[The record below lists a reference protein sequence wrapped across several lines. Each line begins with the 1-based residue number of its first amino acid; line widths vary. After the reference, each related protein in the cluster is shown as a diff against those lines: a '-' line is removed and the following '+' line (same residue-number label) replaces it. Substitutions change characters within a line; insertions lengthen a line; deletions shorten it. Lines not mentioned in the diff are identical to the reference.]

1 MENYLYLILITMA
14 VLAVIDLMVGVSNDA
29 VNFLNSAIGSKAIP
43 FKGIMIIAS
52 LGILFGSIF
61 SSGMMEIARSGIY
74 VPAKFSFADVMSIFL
89 AVMITDIILLDVFN
103 YFGLPTSTTVSIVFE
118 LLGAAFCLAIYN
130 IATTSGEWDTILTY
144 INTEKASEIVSSILL
159 SVLISFTV
167 GMAVQYVS
175 RVLFTFQYKN
185 KLKTIGVIFG
195 GVAMSAISYFILIKG
210 LKGVS
215 FISDDVKVWVDTHEL
230 TLLFGLLVLFSL
242 VSFIITRLG
251 YNILKVIIGV
261 GTFALAVSF
270 AGNDLVNF
278 IGVPVGAFQSMEIFQ
293 QSGSADWNTF
303 MMGPLA
309 SSNLQAPAWILLL
322 SGVLMVI
329 TLWTS
334 KKARTVIETEMSLT
348 NQSDGTEQFK
358 SNKLSRT
365 IVRSVIKLGS
375 TLSYLMPRTLQARID
390 KKFENPMIGKAASK
404 MGDEPMFDMIR
415 ASVNLMVASSLIALG
430 TSMKLPLST
439 TYVTFMVAM
448 GTAFADRAW
457 GRESAVYR
465 VSGVFHVIGGWFVT
479 AGCAFGGA
487 FIFAYLLKVGGVVTF
502 VGSLILLALLL
513 YRNAKSHDR
522 KIKAKALAQLN
533 LEKSDIISL
542 QQVIET
548 SSLQISET
556 FAKTNILYK
565 ESIDSLIKED
575 LDALITNKKLV
586 KKLNNDLNST
596 NNTVHEFIRS
606 LDDSSVKSSR
616 YYIISLGYL
625 QDMVENL
632 GVINTN
638 ALSHVDN
645 NHKPLRRSQSK
656 DLKYLVEQIGEWFSN
671 IHMTYRRMDFSK
683 VDELIKERD
692 AIQNHINVL
701 LDKQIDRIR
710 TSESSSKN
718 SRLYFSILLETNELL
733 SSTFKLLRLHTEFD
747 LFRRRNT

>member
-230 TLLFGLLVLFSL
+230 TLLFGLFVLFSL

-278 IGVPVGAFQSMEIFQ
+278 IGVPVGAFQSVEIFQ

-309 SSNLQAPAWILLL
+309 SSNLQAPTWILLL

-390 KKFENPMIGKAASK
+390 KKFENPLIGKAASK

-625 QDMVENL
+625 QDMVDNL

>member
-230 TLLFGLLVLFSL
+230 TLLFGLFVLFSL

-683 VDELIKERD
+683 VDELIRERD

>member
-103 YFGLPTSTTVSIVFE
+103 HFGLPTSTTVSIVFE
-118 LLGAAFCLAIYN
+118 LLGAAFCLTIYN

-175 RVLFTFQYKN
+175 RVLFTFQYKS

-230 TLLFGLLVLFSL
+230 TLLFGLFVLFSL

-309 SSNLQAPAWILLL
+309 SSNLQAPTWILLL

-439 TYVTFMVAM
+439 TYVTFMVA
-448 GTAFADRAW
+448 
-457 GRESAVYR
+457 
-465 VSGVFHVIGGWFVT
+465 
-479 AGCAFGGA
+479 
-487 FIFAYLLKVGGVVTF
+487 
-502 VGSLILLALLL
+502 
-513 YRNAKSHDR
+513 
-522 KIKAKALAQLN
+522 
-533 LEKSDIISL
+533 
-542 QQVIET
+542 
-548 SSLQISET
+548 
-556 FAKTNILYK
+556 
-565 ESIDSLIKED
+565 
-575 LDALITNKKLV
+575 
-586 KKLNNDLNST
+586 
-596 NNTVHEFIRS
+596 
-606 LDDSSVKSSR
+606 
-616 YYIISLGYL
+616 
-625 QDMVENL
+625 
-632 GVINTN
+632 
-638 ALSHVDN
+638 
-645 NHKPLRRSQSK
+645 
-656 DLKYLVEQIGEWFSN
+656 
-671 IHMTYRRMDFSK
+671 
-683 VDELIKERD
+683 
-692 AIQNHINVL
+692 
-701 LDKQIDRIR
+701 
-710 TSESSSKN
+710 
-718 SRLYFSILLETNELL
+718 
-733 SSTFKLLRLHTEFD
+733 
-747 LFRRRNT
+747 

>member
-230 TLLFGLLVLFSL
+230 TLLFGLFVLFSL

-278 IGVPVGAFQSMEIFQ
+278 IGVPVGAFQSVEIFQ

-358 SNKLSRT
+358 SNMLSRT

-390 KKFENPMIGKAASK
+390 KNSRAMIGKAASK

>member
-1 MENYLYLILITMA
+1 
-14 VLAVIDLMVGVSNDA
+14 
-29 VNFLNSAIGSKAIP
+29 
-43 FKGIMIIAS
+43 
-52 LGILFGSIF
+52 
-61 SSGMMEIARSGIY
+61 
-74 VPAKFSFADVMSIFL
+74 
-89 AVMITDIILLDVFN
+89 
-103 YFGLPTSTTVSIVFE
+103 
-118 LLGAAFCLAIYN
+118 
-130 IATTSGEWDTILTY
+130 
-144 INTEKASEIVSSILL
+144 
-159 SVLISFTV
+159 
-167 GMAVQYVS
+167 
-175 RVLFTFQYKN
+175 
-185 KLKTIGVIFG
+185 
-195 GVAMSAISYFILIKG
+195 
-210 LKGVS
+210 
-215 FISDDVKVWVDTHEL
+215 
-230 TLLFGLLVLFSL
+230 
-242 VSFIITRLG
+242 
-251 YNILKVIIGV
+251 
-261 GTFALAVSF
+261 
-270 AGNDLVNF
+270 
-278 IGVPVGAFQSMEIFQ
+278 
-293 QSGSADWNTF
+293 

-309 SSNLQAPAWILLL
+309 SSNLQAPTWILLL

-375 TLSYLMPRTLQARID
+375 ALSYLMPRTLQARID
-390 KKFENPMIGKAASK
+390 KKFENPMISKAASK

-513 YRNAKSHDR
+513 YRNAKNHDR

-606 LDDSSVKSSR
+606 LDDSSVKGSR

-692 AIQNHINVL
+692 AIQSHINVL

>member
-230 TLLFGLLVLFSL
+230 TLLFGLFVLFSL

>member
-14 VLAVIDLMVGVSNDA
+14 ILAVIDLMVGVSNDA

-52 LGILFGSIF
+52 LGILFGSVF

-74 VPAKFSFADVMSIFL
+74 VPAKFSFADVMTIFL

-118 LLGAAFCLAIYN
+118 LLGAAFCLAIFN
-130 IATTSGEWDTILTY
+130 IATTDGAWDTILTY

-159 SVLISFTV
+159 SVVISFTV

-175 RVLFTFQYKN
+175 RVLFTFHYQK
-185 KLKTIGVIFG
+185 KLKTIGVFFG
-195 GVAMSAISYFILIKG
+195 GIAMACISYFILIKG
-210 LKGVS
+210 LQGVS
-215 FISDDVKVWVDTHEL
+215 FISDGVKEWVDAHEL
-230 TLLFGLLVLFSL
+230 TLLGGSFVFFSL
-242 VSFIITRLG
+242 ISFIITRLG
-251 YNILKVIIGV
+251 YNILKVIIGI
-261 GTFALAVSF
+261 GTFALALSF

-278 IGVPVGAFQSMEIFQ
+278 IGVPVGAFQSVEIFQ
-293 QSGSADWNTF
+293 QTPGASWDTF
-303 MMGPLA
+303 MMGGLA
-309 SSNLQAPAWILLL
+309 SSELVSPTWILLL
-322 SGVLMVI
+322 AGIVMVI

-334 KKARTVIETEMSLT
+334 KKARTVIETEMNLT
-348 NQSDGTEQFK
+348 NQSNGNEQFK

-365 IVRSVIKLGS
+365 IVRSVIKFGS
-375 TLSYLMPRTLQARID
+375 AISYVMPRTLQARID
-390 KKFENPMIGKAASK
+390 KKFENPLINKASSK
-404 MGDEPMFDMIR
+404 SGEEPMFDMIR

-430 TSMKLPLST
+430 TSLKLPLST

-479 AGCAFGGA
+479 AGCAFAGA
-487 FIFAYLLKVGGVVTF
+487 FIFAYLLKIGGVVTF
-502 VGSLILLALLL
+502 VGSLILLASLL

-522 KIKAKALAQLN
+522 KIKAKALEQLN
-533 LEKSDIISL
+533 LEQSDIISL

-556 FAKTNILYK
+556 FSKTNIFYK
-565 ESIDSLIKED
+565 EAIDALIKED
-575 LDALITNKKLV
+575 LDALIVNKKLV

-596 NNTVHEFIRS
+596 NNSVHEFIRN
-606 LDDSSVKSSR
+606 LDDNSVKGSR

-625 QDMVENL
+625 QDMVENIA
-632 GVINTN
+632 VINTN

-645 NHKPLRRSQSK
+645 NHKPLRRSQAK
-656 DLKYLVEQIGEWFSN
+656 DLKYLVEQLGEWFSN

-683 VDELIKERD
+683 IDEIIKEREV
-692 AIQNHINVL
+692 IQAHINAL
-701 LDKQIDRIR
+701 LDKQINRIR
-710 TSESSSKN
+710 TSENSPKN

-747 LFRRRNT
+747 LFRRRNS

>member
-1 MENYLYLILITMA
+1 MARRGDHLGHYRLEESASVRFTLDFAISICRCCRELPHHIQRVPYPLIDLYKLIVCSLGSKKKPHLCQKIRKRNMENYLYLILITMA

-103 YFGLPTSTTVSIVFE
+103 HFGLPTSTTVSIVFE
-118 LLGAAFCLAIYN
+118 LLGAAFCLTIYN

-175 RVLFTFQYKN
+175 RVLFTFQYKS

-230 TLLFGLLVLFSL
+230 TLLFGLFVLFSL

-309 SSNLQAPAWILLL
+309 SSNLQAPTWILLL

-334 KKARTVIETEMSLT
+334 KKARTV
-348 NQSDGTEQFK
+348 
-358 SNKLSRT
+358 
-365 IVRSVIKLGS
+365 
-375 TLSYLMPRTLQARID
+375 
-390 KKFENPMIGKAASK
+390 
-404 MGDEPMFDMIR
+404 
-415 ASVNLMVASSLIALG
+415 
-430 TSMKLPLST
+430 
-439 TYVTFMVAM
+439 
-448 GTAFADRAW
+448 
-457 GRESAVYR
+457 
-465 VSGVFHVIGGWFVT
+465 
-479 AGCAFGGA
+479 
-487 FIFAYLLKVGGVVTF
+487 
-502 VGSLILLALLL
+502 
-513 YRNAKSHDR
+513 
-522 KIKAKALAQLN
+522 
-533 LEKSDIISL
+533 
-542 QQVIET
+542 
-548 SSLQISET
+548 
-556 FAKTNILYK
+556 
-565 ESIDSLIKED
+565 
-575 LDALITNKKLV
+575 
-586 KKLNNDLNST
+586 
-596 NNTVHEFIRS
+596 
-606 LDDSSVKSSR
+606 
-616 YYIISLGYL
+616 
-625 QDMVENL
+625 
-632 GVINTN
+632 
-638 ALSHVDN
+638 
-645 NHKPLRRSQSK
+645 
-656 DLKYLVEQIGEWFSN
+656 
-671 IHMTYRRMDFSK
+671 
-683 VDELIKERD
+683 
-692 AIQNHINVL
+692 
-701 LDKQIDRIR
+701 
-710 TSESSSKN
+710 
-718 SRLYFSILLETNELL
+718 
-733 SSTFKLLRLHTEFD
+733 
-747 LFRRRNT
+747 